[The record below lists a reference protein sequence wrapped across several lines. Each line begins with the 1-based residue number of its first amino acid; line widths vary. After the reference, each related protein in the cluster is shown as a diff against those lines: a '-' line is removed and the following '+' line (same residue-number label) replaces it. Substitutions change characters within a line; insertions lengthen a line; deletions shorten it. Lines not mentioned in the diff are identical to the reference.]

1 MDKKLFI
8 GNGAVARGL
17 WEAGCRF
24 ISSYPGTPSTEITEV
39 AAEYP
44 EIYAEWAPN
53 EKVAV
58 ESAIGASLAGARAFS
73 AMKHVGLNVAADPVF
88 TVSYSGV
95 NGGLVIAVA
104 DDQGMHSS
112 QNEQDSRNYAKASKI
127 PMLEPADSA
136 DCRAFAMAAYEI
148 SEKFDTPVFLRLT
161 TRVAHSQGLVECG
174 ERSEPACKGFDKNP
188 RKYVMNPGNAKARR
202 VVVAER
208 EKALDEFVETTPLNR
223 VEYFDKK
230 IGVIAAGV
238 AYEYAREAFGERASY
253 LKLGIVYPLP
263 SALIREFAANVD
275 ELIIVEELDGF
286 IEQHVRALGVKCRG
300 KELFTYIGEYSANML
315 RERVLGEK
323 PEAAAPAAA
332 PARPPVLCP
341 GCPHRGVFYVLHK
354 LGVNV
359 CGDIGCYTL
368 GAADPLTAMDT
379 TICMGASIGIAH
391 GMDKID
397 SSLSRKTVAV
407 IGDSTFMHSGLTGL
421 LNVVYNG
428 STATVMILDN
438 SITAMTGHQQN
449 PATALTL
456 KGDPAPALDLAGV
469 CRALGVKRVR
479 EVDPFDLAAV
489 ESALKEELAA
499 EEPSVI
505 VAKRPCA
512 LLKTVERKPPLVI
525 DAAKCV
531 KCKQC
536 LKLGC
541 PAISLAA
548 ESMVIDHT
556 LCTGCGLCEKVC
568 KPGAIV
574 RR

>member
-208 EKALDEFVETTPLNR
+208 EKALDEFVETSPLNR

-253 LKLGIVYPLP
+253 LKLGVVYPLP

-323 PEAAAPAAA
+323 PEAVAPAAA

-548 ESMVIDHT
+548 ESMAIDHT